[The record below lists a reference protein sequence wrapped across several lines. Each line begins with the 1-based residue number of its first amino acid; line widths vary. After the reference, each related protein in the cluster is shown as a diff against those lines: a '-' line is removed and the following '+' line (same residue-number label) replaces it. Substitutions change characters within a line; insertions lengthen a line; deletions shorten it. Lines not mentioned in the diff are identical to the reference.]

1 MTAAPL
7 VAVDYDVA
15 IVGGGMVGA
24 SLALAL
30 RATGLKLLLVEAFA
44 PDAAAQPSF
53 DERTTALGNGSRR
66 VFEALGLW
74 PRLAAEAAPITHIHV
89 SDAGRLGFARLQ
101 AAEFDLEALGYVVP
115 NRAIGRE
122 LWAALRLLPQV
133 SLAMPARVTQVTL
146 GAGHAELTLQDAKG
160 ERRCSARLV
169 VAADGAQS
177 LVRKAAGIAASNE
190 DYGQTAIVATLRT
203 ALPNDGTAY
212 ERFTAVGPMALL
224 PVAGAATRGGWRTLV
239 WACEPQQAADLLAMD
254 AAQFS
259 ARWQASFGWRVGKL
273 LELKSRAAYPLALVR
288 AGAGVA
294 QRAVLLGNASQ
305 ALHPVAGQ
313 GFNLGLRDAAELA
326 EMLAAPAALPD
337 VGAATLL
344 RAFAA
349 RRSADRDGVIRF
361 TDGLVKLFADRRP
374 GVAALRDLG
383 LLLFDMAPPAKRALS
398 RVSAGFG
405 GRAPRLS
412 RGLPLR

>member
-1 MTAAPL
+1 
-7 VAVDYDVA
+7 VA

-66 VFEALGLW
+66 VFEALGIW
-74 PRLAAEAAPITHIHV
+74 PQLAAEAAPIRHIHV
-89 SDAGRLGFARLQ
+89 SDAGRFGFARLN
-101 AAEFDLEALGYVVP
+101 AAEFDLDALGYVVP

-122 LWAALRLLPQV
+122 LWAALRSQPQV
-133 SLAMPARVTQVTL
+133 ELLMPARVTNVVL
-146 GAGHAELTLQDAKG
+146 GDALAELRLVDATG

-177 LVRKAAGIAASNE
+177 LVRQAAGIGASNE
-190 DYGQTAIVATLRT
+190 DYAQTAIVAILRT
-203 ALPNDGTAY
+203 GLANDGTAY
-212 ERFTAVGPMALL
+212 ERFTPAGPMALL
-224 PVAGAATRGGWRTLV
+224 PVASDAAAGGWRTLV
-239 WACEPQQAADLLAMD
+239 WACDPQQAADLLAVD
-254 AAQFS
+254 DAQFI
-259 ARWQASFGWRVGKL
+259 ARWQASFGWRAGKG
-273 LELKSRAAYPLALVR
+273 LELKTRVAYPLSLVR

-294 QRAVLLGNASQ
+294 GRAVLLGNASQ

-326 EMLAAPAALPD
+326 ELLAAAVAANAAQPAAERAPLD
-337 VGAATLL
+337 VGDAALL
-344 RAFAA
+344 RDFAA
-349 RRSADRDGVIRF
+349 RRTADREGVIRF

-383 LLLFDMAPPAKRALS
+383 LLLFDLTPPAKRLLS